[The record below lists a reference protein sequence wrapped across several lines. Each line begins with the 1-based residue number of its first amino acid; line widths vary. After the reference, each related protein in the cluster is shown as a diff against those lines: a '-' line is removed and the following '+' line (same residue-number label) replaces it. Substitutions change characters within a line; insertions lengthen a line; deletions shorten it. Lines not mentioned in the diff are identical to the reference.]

1 MPTSHVR
8 HPAAGHAPTKQNEP
22 ISTIT
27 GTHYCTPPSAPML
40 LEEDPAP
47 LCASSLPPAYA
58 TIDPKKL
65 RAMHIRP
72 AVFKRGAVS
81 NNRQYQLL

>member
-1 MPTSHVR
+1 
-8 HPAAGHAPTKQNEP
+8 
-22 ISTIT
+22 
-27 GTHYCTPPSAPML
+27 ML